1 MNVYNL
7 IAIQNIPDCDLILQK
22 CRSNRN
28 SEYYT
33 NPLLIRQI
41 VTLFEYQCINI
52 FKPKKHNIFKTYP
65 NLNLVIAI
73 KIP

>member
-7 IAIQNIPDCDLILQK
+7 IAIQNIPDCDLIMQK
-22 CRSNRN
+22 FTPHWYF
-28 SEYYT
+28 EYDT
-33 NPLLIRQI
+33 NPS
-41 VTLFEYQCINI
+41 TLFECQCINI
-52 FKPKKHNIFKTYP
+52 FKPKKHNIFETYP

>member
-1 MNVYNL
+1 MNAYNV

-28 SEYYT
+28 FEYDT
-33 NPLLIRQI
+33 NPL
-41 VTLFEYQCINI
+41 TLFEYQCINI
-52 FKPKKHNIFKTYP
+52 FRPKKHNIFKTYP

>member
-7 IAIQNIPDCDLILQK
+7 IAIQNIHDCDLILQK
-22 CRSNRN
+22 CRSNWHF
-28 SEYYT
+28 EYVT
-33 NPLLIRQI
+33 NPLI

>member
-1 MNVYNL
+1 MHFDDMIFDFVL
-7 IAIQNIPDCDLILQK
+7 HQN
-22 CRSNRN
+22 
-28 SEYYT
+28 
-33 NPLLIRQI
+33 

>member
-1 MNVYNL
+1 MNAYNV

-22 CRSNRN
+22 FRSNRN
-28 SEYYT
+28 FEYDT
-33 NPLLIRQI
+33 NPL
-41 VTLFEYQCINI
+41 TLFEYQCINI

>member
-1 MNVYNL
+1 MLSHLAKNL
-7 IAIQNIPDCDLILQK
+7 DHTGISNIIQI
-22 CRSNRN
+22 R
-28 SEYYT
+28 YT
-33 NPLLIRQI
+33 F
-41 VTLFEYQCINI
+41 FEYQCINI